1 MDNPRLSDDKGGKAS
16 STVSSS
22 QSVNSSYARKN
33 VAKQQ
38 AAKTA
43 VHNSSPQGGSG
54 NQLSKR
60 QKRNAKNKIKAAAT
74 PVAAAVEVQPSPK
87 EKPLLTFDMSTK
99 KGCVDCLQLALKN
112 FKRAIQ
118 LWPGTKSSVKD
129 KLQELGMNI
138 EYTKYKKHM
147 DHPIHHA
154 IREQLLLL
162 AVSKMFASID
172 MSKIEPNKKLILL
185 DLYGAPR
192 SHEVIFKFNPQLKEI
207 LRIINYRPMVVASDT
222 NLIADVPGVERMQ
235 SAQDIP
241 ESVDFIML
249 NDVTR
254 IYTDLANILT
264 MPNVRIIDPLVIGAM
279 MQTFHCSKIF
289 QLRHLYFGSA
299 GILPEGYFFLKNG
312 EYVFHLDD
320 RSHYAEDAEVNDHL
334 CAHSCAAYPVFDSV
348 KYVAWTS
355 ICKFSTHNLLLFTTH
370 DHALIDN
377 PCLVSKPD
385 IVEIQPSTFL
395 PMSSPAFVVDA
406 AQVANCAL
414 RHRYISLEVD
424 RQLRNLCCART
435 VQIEG
440 PMRESLLTKMVELCK
455 PYKELEMESE
465 YKYLGLDTVD
475 NLISESQQA
484 RNMSVVV
491 QTRANPELVV
501 KETSFWSSLWALV
514 KPKIV
519 NGFSDLMAWIKTHV
533 YDRKTIYAFLAFLL
547 LFTRRGRV
555 LLGWFLNRI
564 RNCFGFFS
572 RTVTPG
578 SIATPLVPLT
588 NKIVEKISQC
598 TVPQQQFIAAATTA
612 LISVPIEEYIKNND
626 VLGNAI
632 AWNEFY
638 SRIEE
643 DITNPWPALLMHLIT
658 LWFWPHAEGYW
669 KRCSIHWTFNIA
681 VLSGVAFALFK

>member
-1 MDNPRLSDDKGGKAS
+1 
-16 STVSSS
+16 
-22 QSVNSSYARKN
+22 
-33 VAKQQ
+33 
-38 AAKTA
+38 
-43 VHNSSPQGGSG
+43 
-54 NQLSKR
+54 
-60 QKRNAKNKIKAAAT
+60 
-74 PVAAAVEVQPSPK
+74 
-87 EKPLLTFDMSTK
+87 
-99 KGCVDCLQLALKN
+99 
-112 FKRAIQ
+112 
-118 LWPGTKSSVKD
+118 
-129 KLQELGMNI
+129 
-138 EYTKYKKHM
+138 
-147 DHPIHHA
+147 
-154 IREQLLLL
+154 
-162 AVSKMFASID
+162 
-172 MSKIEPNKKLILL
+172 
-185 DLYGAPR
+185 
-192 SHEVIFKFNPQLKEI
+192 
-207 LRIINYRPMVVASDT
+207 
-222 NLIADVPGVERMQ
+222 
-235 SAQDIP
+235 
-241 ESVDFIML
+241 
-249 NDVTR
+249 
-254 IYTDLANILT
+254 
-264 MPNVRIIDPLVIGAM
+264 
-279 MQTFHCSKIF
+279 
-289 QLRHLYFGSA
+289 
-299 GILPEGYFFLKNG
+299 
-312 EYVFHLDD
+312 
-320 RSHYAEDAEVNDHL
+320 
-334 CAHSCAAYPVFDSV
+334 
-348 KYVAWTS
+348 
-355 ICKFSTHNLLLFTTH
+355 
-370 DHALIDN
+370 
-377 PCLVSKPD
+377 
-385 IVEIQPSTFL
+385 
-395 PMSSPAFVVDA
+395 
-406 AQVANCAL
+406 
-414 RHRYISLEVD
+414 
-424 RQLRNLCCART
+424 
-435 VQIEG
+435 
-440 PMRESLLTKMVELCK
+440 
-455 PYKELEMESE
+455 MESE